1 MSRRLLSIRAVAP
14 GEGVQQIE
22 AVCAQCGVVTTAD
35 KWSHAVTAGAAHEH
49 QPVRVLGVMSRLD
62 WSRMPRQYCST
73 RPRRA
78 YGVYAEQYALH
89 LDADGTTILI
99 PVEVRTSW
107 AEFMKMCH
115 ERPLPLQALDDANLL
130 ELERMFNIN
139 PKERRKS

>member
-1 MSRRLLSIRAVAP
+1 VSRRLVSIRVLAP

-22 AVCAQCGVVTTAD
+22 AICALCGIVTTAD

-49 QPVRVLGVMSRLD
+49 QPVRLLGVMSRLE
-62 WSRMPRQYCST
+62 WSRMPRRYRST

-78 YGVYAEQYALH
+78 YGVYAEHHALH

-115 ERPLPLQALDDANLL
+115 GRPLPLQALDDANLL
-130 ELERMFNIN
+130 EAERMWDIS
-139 PKERRKS
+139 KTRRKS